1 MSETITVD
9 ARGLSCPQPVVE
21 TKKAM
26 GRRSGGKIEVLVDT
40 VTSRENVSRLARN
53 QGWEVSP
60 EELPDGGYRVTITKA
75 QDVKREK

>member
-1 MSETITVD
+1 MSGTITVD

-26 GRRSGGKIEVLVDT
+26 GKQSGGTIEVLVDT